1 MPQHRMALHGK
12 HVVELSAMA
21 WNGKEWGEMAQVARA
36 HKAWMHG
43 KGFFI
48 EICGLARHG
57 KEWYGN
63 REFEWE
69 LGLDKALCGMSS
81 SWMERYF

>member
-1 MPQHRMALHGK
+1 MAKNGVRWHRLHGLTRYGCMERG
-12 HVVELSAMA
+12 V
-21 WNGKEWGEMAQVARA
+21 
-36 HKAWMHG
+36 
-43 KGFFI
+43 FI

-69 LGLDKALCGMSS
+69 LGLDMALCGMSS